1 MSMKDEHKPTNDKKS
16 TCTML
21 PKNHQHQAEPFGNDC
36 GTPVT
41 SLANS
46 NSHGINDDP
55 ELFRRL
61 LEVGTI
67 GFNPDGI

>member
-1 MSMKDEHKPTNDKKS
+1 MKDEHKPTNDKIS
-16 TCTML
+16 TCTTL
-21 PKNHQHQAEPFGNDC
+21 PSNHQHQAEPFGNDC
-36 GTPVT
+36 GTRVT

-46 NSHGINDDP
+46 NSRGVNGDL

-67 GFNPDGI
+67 GFDPDGV